1 MDSILII
8 IIILI
13 LFIVFSSLLEWK
25 MNKDKELYS
34 CYLKMFHKGYASGSS
49 CCGLM
54 NTLDPEYSKCEHCY
68 YHKIYLKEK
77 GIK

>member
-1 MDSILII
+1 MDSVLII

-25 MNKDKELYS
+25 MNKDKDSYK
-34 CYLKMFHKGYASGSS
+34 CYLKMFHKGYASGSG
-49 CCGLM
+49 CCGLT

-68 YHKIYLKEK
+68 YHKIYLKQK

>member
-1 MDSILII
+1 MGSVFII
-8 IIILI
+8 MGILI